1 MDTTNAVTQTP
12 VITLSESA
20 LKEVKRLINVQG
32 LTEGGLRLGVKGGG
46 CSGLSYTI
54 NFDEKIGPHD
64 QIQDFDGVKVIV
76 DAKSAI
82 YLQGTQLDFQK
93 DLMGGNFK
101 FVNPN
106 ADKRRQSLGAKAFCH
121 FHRRS
126 NGMVIFFDVRAVTIA
141 VFKIDAKIFHCL
153 PFQFLNDAP
162 VYLVCQPARM
172 GPPFRLCTLAQF
184 SLQGRHFSGRYG
196 QAFMAFQ
203 L

>member
-1 MDTTNAVTQTP
+1 MDTTNAETQAT

-54 NFDEKIGPHD
+54 NFDEKIGQHD
-64 QIQDFDGVKVIV
+64 QDHDFDGVKVIV
-76 DAKSAI
+76 DTKSAI

-106 ADKRRQSLGAKAFCH
+106 ADKTCGCGES
-121 FHRRS
+121 
-126 NGMVIFFDVRAVTIA
+126 
-141 VFKIDAKIFHCL
+141 
-153 PFQFLNDAP
+153 
-162 VYLVCQPARM
+162 
-172 GPPFRLCTLAQF
+172 F
-184 SLQGRHFSGRYG
+184 S
-196 QAFMAFQ
+196 A
-203 L
+203 

>member
-76 DAKSAI
+76 
-82 YLQGTQLDFQK
+82 
-93 DLMGGNFK
+93 FK

-106 ADKRRQSLGAKAFCH
+106 ADKTCGCGES
-121 FHRRS
+121 
-126 NGMVIFFDVRAVTIA
+126 
-141 VFKIDAKIFHCL
+141 
-153 PFQFLNDAP
+153 
-162 VYLVCQPARM
+162 
-172 GPPFRLCTLAQF
+172 F
-184 SLQGRHFSGRYG
+184 S
-196 QAFMAFQ
+196 A
-203 L
+203 

>member
-1 MDTTNAVTQTP
+1 MDTTNAETQAP

-64 QIQDFDGVKVIV
+64 QVQAIDGIKVIV

-93 DLMGGNFK
+93 DLLSGNFK

-106 ADKRRQSLGAKAFCH
+106 ADKRVVAESPSPHNERPK
-121 FHRRS
+121 
-126 NGMVIFFDVRAVTIA
+126 VTG
-141 VFKIDAKIFHCL
+141 
-153 PFQFLNDAP
+153 
-162 VYLVCQPARM
+162 
-172 GPPFRLCTLAQF
+172 GPYP
-184 SLQGRHFSGRYG
+184 
-196 QAFMAFQ
+196 
-203 L
+203 